1 MCGCVGVCELSSLH
15 AGTHLNMLVMG
26 KHECKKNA
34 LVHSGDG
41 QALMDVC
48 KVALTK
54 LLRAAVE
61 SEGMCV
67 CMYVSMRVC
76 VCVCV

>member
-1 MCGCVGVCELSSLH
+1 M
-15 AGTHLNMLVMG
+15 
-26 KHECKKNA
+26 
-34 LVHSGDG
+34 
-41 QALMDVC
+41 MDVC

-67 CMYVSMRVC
+67 CVCMYVCMLVC
-76 VCVCV
+76 VGVWVCVNCQVCMLAHI